1 MKKSAIL
8 INAGRGGIVNESD
21 LVRALNEDLI
31 AGAGIDVYE
40 EEPIAANH
48 PYLNVINPEKIV
60 LTPHVTWASIQAR
73 TLLMEKVEQN
83 IKEFLK
89 NN

>member
-1 MKKSAIL
+1 
-8 INAGRGGIVNESD
+8 VNESD

-40 EEPIAANH
+40 EEPIKANH
-48 PYLNVINPEKIV
+48 PFMDIINHEKIV

-89 NN
+89 ENK